1 MHLMIKVQ
9 SLVEVGR
16 MNKDHEQLKPL
27 LNKKHNL
34 MKSLEWAVINND
46 RLLAQVLEK
55 DLKATLKEIKKLKQ
69 Q

>member
-1 MHLMIKVQ
+1 
-9 SLVEVGR
+9 